1 MLCRCFPHCQA
12 ATWLSVEAAAT
23 CLGLGLTLGTSDSPA
38 EPRSPGTPGSHPAPS
53 GLSPGA
59 GWEQLGAGC
68 RPAPVPRACWSQQP
82 QRLPSWT
89 WAGVESL
96 FQTKVCSRRSP
107 APGKPYQDIQP
118 LVLMAGKVAVCLVDS
133 YHREGGKNN
142 GLVLFPCCSSKRLK
156 RILMGC
162 CRPRILWLDPALP
175 GSAPWCSLPRCRGVW
190 GHRAGSRALP
200 HAVRPR
206 WVLEV
211 PKASQEPGSAARGS
225 GWAACIVPSEPLK
238 GTWCFS
244 DICFSLC
251 FLPPK
256 PLLGPAFGHAGK
268 KQIKHQALH
277 SVGQVPELRLA
288 AEAAMVA
295 GQGGSWSLG
304 AGAPNTLDPPWWTR
318 GRFHLH
324 GCAIRSC
331 SAPSLIHIWAL
342 LRLGA
347 RRAVLTWELSSASLL
362 SAHHPSCKS
371 SPARTPG
378 CQNLW
383 LPARALLKPFRV
395 QLTPCLSFLPCKTGL
410 GVQQWGCEQ
419 PLRTGRAW
427 SQGVDLHLCLNSY
440 AGFFFPLPHS
450 SVSPFYQV
458 LLQPN

>member
-1 MLCRCFPHCQA
+1 MLCRCLPHCQA
-12 ATWLSVEAAAT
+12 ATWLSVEAADT
-23 CLGLGLTLGTSDSPA
+23 CLGLGLTLGTSASPA
-38 EPRSPGTPGSHPAPS
+38 EPSSPGTPGSHPAPS

-59 GWEQLGAGC
+59 AWEQLGAG
-68 RPAPVPRACWSQQP
+68 RKPAPVPRACWSQQP

-162 CRPRILWLDPALP
+162 CCPCILWLDPALP
-175 GSAPWCSLPRCRGVW
+175 GSAPGCSLPCRRGVF

-206 WVLEV
+206 WDLEM

-256 PLLGPAFGHAGK
+256 PLLGPAFGHTGK
-268 KQIKHQALH
+268 KQIKHQVLR
-277 SVGQVPELRLA
+277 SVGQVPELGLA

-304 AGAPNTLDPPWWTR
+304 AGAPNTLDPPRWTR
-318 GRFHLH
+318 RRFHLH
-324 GCAIRSC
+324 GCAHQELLSPIPDPHLGAAPAWC
-331 SAPSLIHIWAL
+331 SPGSADVGAFLGFPAFRPPSLLQKL
-342 LRLGA
+342 LGTY
-347 RRAVLTWELSSASLL
+347 TWVPKPPASSTSLAEAFPCATD
-362 SAHHPSCKS
+362 SVPQFPSL
-371 SPARTPG
+371 
-378 CQNLW
+378 QN
-383 LPARALLKPFRV
+383 
-395 QLTPCLSFLPCKTGL
+395 
-410 GVQQWGCEQ
+410 
-419 PLRTGRAW
+419 RAW
-427 SQGVDLHLCLNSY
+427 RAAMGM
-440 AGFFFPLPHS
+440 
-450 SVSPFYQV
+450 
-458 LLQPN
+458 